1 MLLCR
6 ATRDPGR
13 SSHLYRPHT
22 LSSTTPAAAAVVR
35 ASPPADGGADVRV
48 SREYPANETELQ
60 KATRRST
67 VGEEDHHVRLRQS
80 HILDFPPFFPHFF
93 VVVVVAVAA
102 VVVVFFFII
111 GGGRRRCHRP
121 MARTKSNMKKA
132 EKAFW
137 KRLRLVPVKRDSF
150 QGGSSRY

>member
-1 MLLCR
+1 MF
-6 ATRDPGR
+6 
-13 SSHLYRPHT
+13 
-22 LSSTTPAAAAVVR
+22 
-35 ASPPADGGADVRV
+35 V
-48 SREYPANETELQ
+48 SGNLIYL
-60 KATRRST
+60 
-67 VGEEDHHVRLRQS
+67 
-80 HILDFPPFFPHFF
+80 IFPLFFLIFF

-111 GGGRRRCHRP
+111 GGGGRRRCHRP